1 MHRLLKTLVTALILS
16 GAATAQARP
25 LHIVAFGDSLTSGY
39 LVPRDK
45 AYPAQ
50 LQQRLR
56 GKDRDVTVKN
66 AGLAGDTA
74 KNALKRF
81 DLAIDPGTD
90 ICIVEFGINDR
101 RTGAAPVQVHARL
114 TALILQARRIAV
126 LLVGA
131 GGLNLAGLAKVNDV
145 PYVEWKLPPRRYR
158 ARDGAHFSAEGYAL
172 LVERMLPQ
180 VEALLDQ
187 VKSQARGLLSRR
199 QTFAGRRRRKRTRRR
214 PDFTKVSGSV
224 QPEFA
229 VH

>member
-16 GAATAQARP
+16 GAATAHARP

-50 LQQRLR
+50 MQQRLR
-56 GKDRDVTVKN
+56 GTDRDVTVKN

-101 RTGAAPVQVHARL
+101 RNGAAPVQVHTRL
-114 TALILQARRIAV
+114 TALIRALQARRIAV

-131 GGLNLAGLAKVNDV
+131 GGLNLAGLAKVNNV

-187 VKSQARGLLSRR
+187 VKARR
-199 QTFAGRRRRKRTRRR
+199 A
-214 PDFTKVSGSV
+214 DN
-224 QPEFA
+224 
-229 VH
+229 